1 MNEQER
7 FAYLQ
12 LALSENVGP
21 ITFWD
26 LLCYY
31 KTPSEALKHLPDL
44 AQRGGKK
51 KIQIADKKSVELQ
64 LQKIKECDG
73 QILYRTDSDFP
84 ALLKQLPDCPML
96 LFVRGTPS
104 LLKTKCLSV
113 VGTRRCSVNGKNL
126 TRKMAFNLSV
136 KGYTIV
142 SGLAEGIDTC
152 AHEGALA
159 NTAGTGNTIAVVGT
173 DVGTCYP
180 AANQELFNSI
190 VERGCVISEFPF
202 GSVLG
207 KWNFISRNRIIS
219 GLSLGIVVIEAQFG
233 SGSLNTAKNAL
244 EQGREVFAVPGS
256 PADPRSEG
264 PNHLIQKGAVLVT
277 SAEDVHHAL
286 TDLQPAFELQ
296 EKQTQ
301 PDFPAMH
308 IDEDQLQSARDII
321 LNALSAEQTNIDFL
335 IQETGLPINAVHI
348 VLSEL
353 ELAGRITRAS
363 GNQVS
368 LLFKEEE

>member
-31 KTPSEALKHLPDL
+31 KTPSEALKNLPDL

-51 KIQIADKKSVELQ
+51 KIQIADKKQVELQ
-64 LQKIKECDG
+64 LQKIKEYNG

-104 LLKTKCLSV
+104 LLKTKCLSL

-159 NTAGTGNTIAVVGT
+159 NTAGTGNTIAVIGT

-180 AANQELFNSI
+180 AGNQELFNSI
-190 VERGCVISEFPF
+190 VDRGCVISEFPF

-219 GLSLGIVVIEAQFG
+219 GLSLGVIVIEAQFG

-264 PNHLIQKGAVLVT
+264 PNHLIQKGATLVT

-286 TDLQPAFELQ
+286 TDLHPAFEFQ
-296 EKQTQ
+296 EKISEPT
-301 PDFPAMH
+301 FPTFS
-308 IDEDQLQSARDII
+308 IDEDQLQSAREII
-321 LNALSAEQTNIDFL
+321 LNALSAEQVNIDFL

-353 ELAGRITRAS
+353 ELAGRITRSS

-368 LLFKEEE
+368 LLFKEE